1 MASPLPV
8 RQSPAGAPIAP
19 FDPHFATGFG
29 GYPPP
34 PEEDRFEL
42 RAIWGIIRR
51 YWFLI
56 LFCVGA
62 AGAGGWY
69 LTDRMTP
76 VYEAAASL
84 RIAESESAVPGLEV
98 LKDLRGQGSEV
109 NTEVEVLKSRAFA
122 DSVVARLGLRL
133 GVVEPR
139 RVSRSQF
146 IAAALVE
153 SSADTGRIIIQTS
166 GGRTIIYGLHARAK
180 IVQPG
185 DTVQLGPAR
194 LVIARGIRAY
204 PRVELSLS
212 APTAASRSFVDRLRV
227 GRPNRDANIITV
239 RFRHSDPEV
248 AAAVPNELLAVFLG
262 QRVGTRRTG
271 ARSTVDFLRAQM
283 DTLGLELRLAEDSLK
298 AFRQQSQVVAIET
311 QAQVSVGKLAELKA
325 ARDEVASEL
334 QALDSV
340 LVRNLA
346 MPADS
351 IGGSAYRRLLAF
363 PTLLRNQTV
372 STLLA
377 SMTSLENQRAT
388 LLTRRTA
395 RDPDVVTLTGQIN
408 GVEGQIRSLVMSYTD
423 GLRAQVGAYDRTLAQ
438 SGSQLNT
445 IPAKEVQLARLM
457 RSTSVLSDLSTL
469 LQTRLKEA
477 EIAQAVEDPSARVVD
492 KAILPES
499 PVSPRRMV
507 NLALALLIGL
517 VLSVGAIFAREL
529 LDNKVHS
536 REDLQRSAAV
546 PVLGVI
552 PHFQP
557 ERVSSKSRLRRPT
570 STQLE
575 GHAAGGALATT
586 SLVARSHPASTVLE
600 AYRALRTSL
609 AFALAERP
617 PKIVV
622 ITSPTPGDGKST
634 STANLAAA
642 LAQQRL
648 KVLVIDADMR
658 RGALHRTLGGV
669 RQPGL
674 SELLTGRADLA
685 TVLQPLS
692 FDGIGRI
699 DMISTG
705 TVPPNPAELLASH
718 RLTDL
723 LEAVEP
729 LYDTI
734 LIDSPPVNNVAD
746 ALVLAPHADGVLL
759 VARGNKTERGA
770 VRYAMEQLAS
780 VRAKVMGTVL
790 NDFDT
795 RRAEAYGGYYAGAGY
810 GPAAED

>member
-1 MASPLPV
+1 MASPLPA
-8 RQSPAGAPIAP
+8 RQNPASAPIVP
-19 FDPHFATGFG
+19 FDPNFATGFG

-34 PEEDRFEL
+34 PSEERLEL
-42 RAIWGIIRR
+42 RVIWAILRR
-51 YWFLI
+51 HWFLI
-56 LFCVGA
+56 LLCVGV
-62 AGAGGWY
+62 AGAAGWY

-122 DSVVARLGLRL
+122 DSVVARLGMRL

-139 RVSRSQF
+139 RVPRSRL
-146 IAAALVE
+146 IASALIDAT
-153 SSADTGRIIIQTS
+153 ADTGQIVIETS
-166 GGRTIIYGLHARAK
+166 GGRTTIAGPHGQTVVAK
-180 IVQPG
+180 PG
-185 DTVQLGPAR
+185 DTVQVGPAK
-194 LVIARGIRAY
+194 LVLARGIASY
-204 PRVELSLS
+204 PRVVLSLV
-212 APTAASRSFVDRLRV
+212 APTAATRSFVDQLRV
-227 GRPNRDANIITV
+227 SRPNRDANIITV

-248 AAAVPNELLAVFLG
+248 AAAVPNELLSVFLS

-283 DTLGLELRLAEDSLK
+283 DTLGIELRSAEESLK
-298 AFRQQSQVVAIET
+298 VFREGAQVVAIET

-325 ARDEVASEL
+325 ERDEVASEL

-346 MPADS
+346 AGADS
-351 IGGSAYRRLLAF
+351 NGGSAYRRLLAF

-372 STLLA
+372 SVLLA
-377 SMTSLENQRAT
+377 SMTTLENQRAT
-388 LLTRRTA
+388 LLTRRTM
-395 RDPDVVTLTGQIN
+395 RDPDVITLTGQIN
-408 GVEGQIRSLVMSYTD
+408 GVEGQIRGLVVSYTD
-423 GLRAQVGAYDRTLAQ
+423 GLRAQVAAYDRTLAQ
-438 SGSQLNT
+438 SGSQLSA

-457 RSTSVLSDLSTL
+457 RSTSVLGDLSTL

-477 EIAQAVEDPSARVVD
+477 EIAQAVEDPSAQVVD
-492 KAILPES
+492 KAILPEQ
-499 PVSPRRMV
+499 PVSPRRAV
-507 NLALALLIGL
+507 NLALALLVGL
-517 VLSVGAIFAREL
+517 FLSVGAVFAREL

-536 REDLQRSAAV
+536 REDLQRAASV

-557 ERVSSKSRLRRPT
+557 ERATTTGRLRRPT
-570 STQLE
+570 AAQIE
-575 GHAAGGALATT
+575 AQAAGGAVAST
-586 SLVARSHPASTVLE
+586 SLVAASHPASTVLE

-634 STANLAAA
+634 STANLAAS
-642 LAQQRL
+642 LAQQKL

-674 SELLTGRADLA
+674 SELLTGRAELA
-685 TVLQPLS
+685 AVLQPLS

-705 TVPPNPAELLASH
+705 TVPPNPAELLSSH

-770 VRYAMEQLAS
+770 VKFAMEQLAS

-795 RRAEAYGGYYAGAGY
+795 RRADAYGGYYAGTGY
-810 GPAAED
+810 GPVGED